1 MNRPP
6 WGVDQKRIKDETM
19 ELAEKKSI
27 EISDRAVVHV
37 KRFIENEGKAD
48 AVVRVG
54 VRGGGCS
61 GLSYVL
67 QFEDASS
74 IGMMDHVI
82 EKDGIRVVVDKKSI
96 LFLAGTTLDYED
108 GLSGKGFT
116 FKNPNARQSCGC
128 GESFS
133 I

>member
-1 MNRPP
+1 M
-6 WGVDQKRIKDETM
+6 TTS
-19 ELAEKKSI
+19 EKKLSI
-27 EISDRAVVHV
+27 EVTDSAVVNV
-37 KRFIENEGKAD
+37 KRFMEKEGKPD
-48 AVVRVG
+48 LIVRVG

-67 QFEDASS
+67 QFESADTV
-74 IGMMDHVI
+74 GLMDHVI
-82 EKDGIRVVVDKKSI
+82 EKGGIRVVVDKKSM
-96 LFLAGTTLDYED
+96 LYLAGTTLDYED

-133 I
+133 A

>member
-1 MNRPP
+1 MESTTA
-6 WGVDQKRIKDETM
+6 DKKR
-19 ELAEKKSI
+19 SI
-27 EISDRAVVHV
+27 EVTDKAVVNI
-37 KRFIENEGKAD
+37 KRLMEKEGRPD

-67 QFEDASS
+67 QFEGADR
-74 IGMMDHVI
+74 IGIMDHVI
-82 EKDGIRVVVDKKSI
+82 ERDGTRIVIDKKSLI
-96 LFLAGTTLDYED
+96 YLAGTTLDFED

-116 FKNPNARQSCGC
+116 FKNPNAGQTCGC

-133 I
+133 A